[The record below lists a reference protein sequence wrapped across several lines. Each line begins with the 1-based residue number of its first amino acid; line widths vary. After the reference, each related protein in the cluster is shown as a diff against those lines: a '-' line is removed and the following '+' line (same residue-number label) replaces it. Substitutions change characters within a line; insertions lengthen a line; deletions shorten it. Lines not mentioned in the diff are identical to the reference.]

1 VTDPVVQPGPD
12 DDWQQKIIADAIA
25 RGYRVSGDE
34 PDAILLASARADLA
48 GHPLR
53 RLAEAMADDL
63 QAHASQPV
71 SRGTCA
77 ALARAA
83 ACAPYPK
90 VGEGTARNFARA
102 ALEAAWPLLA
112 EHAAASERAQAAFG
126 ELARAVTAG
135 GDDIEVYQ
143 VMAAVSCFTQDWWKT
158 HG

>member
-25 RGYRVSGDE
+25 RGYRVSVDE

-83 ACAPYPK
+83 ACAGGLAVTGADATTVYTTISLAAAIL
-90 VGEGTARNFARA
+90 EMRA
-102 ALEAAWPLLA
+102 AP
-112 EHAAASERAQAAFG
+112 
-126 ELARAVTAG
+126 
-135 GDDIEVYQ
+135 
-143 VMAAVSCFTQDWWKT
+143 
-158 HG
+158 